1 LALRAL
7 VLRQLQPPSPFL
19 KVDGPDASL
28 VEVLRG
34 PCAEK
39 DNEEKTMWRRRER
52 ESRFEEHHVG
62 RAIAL
67 IAAGIGIGSGIAL
80 LVAPNSGEEV
90 RHALGRRYLKTMKR
104 LGRSTEGLR
113 DRLEEMLALANDLR
127 AARGRRFLRRR
138 AIEERLRAA

>member
-1 LALRAL
+1 MWKRRDRRSFLA
-7 VLRQLQPPSPFL
+7 S
-19 KVDGPDASL
+19 KI
-28 VEVLRG
+28 
-34 PCAEK
+34 
-39 DNEEKTMWRRRER
+39 
-52 ESRFEEHHVG
+52 EEHHPG

-80 LVAPNSGEEV
+80 LMAPNSGEEV
-90 RHALGRRYLKTMKR
+90 RHAIGRRYLKAMKR

-113 DRLEEMLALANDLR
+113 DRLDEMLELANDLR

>member
-1 LALRAL
+1 
-7 VLRQLQPPSPFL
+7 
-19 KVDGPDASL
+19 
-28 VEVLRG
+28 
-34 PCAEK
+34 
-39 DNEEKTMWRRRER
+39 MWRRRER
-52 ESRFEEHHVG
+52 ESRTSRFGEHHVG

-80 LVAPNSGEEV
+80 LMAPNSGEEV
-90 RHALGRRYLKTMKR
+90 RHAIGRRYLKTMKR

-113 DRLEEMLALANDLR
+113 DRLDEMLELANDLR